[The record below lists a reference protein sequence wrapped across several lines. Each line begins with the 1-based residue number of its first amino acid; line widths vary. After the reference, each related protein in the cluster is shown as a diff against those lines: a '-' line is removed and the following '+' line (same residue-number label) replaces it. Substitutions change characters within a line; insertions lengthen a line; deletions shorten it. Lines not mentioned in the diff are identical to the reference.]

1 MPQKGPR
8 VEAAHITS
16 SKITVKEE
24 QVNLE
29 GSMLKSLLINSELME
44 KMKQETL
51 ERRTSTSS
59 GKSTEDLSPIPDSEV
74 IISSESERVI
84 YGDEDGIVQN
94 QKGSSVETNGKDA
107 VDFEQLIDADM
118 NKSQLQK
125 TLGAQQPVK
134 ISQSDS
140 EKPTVSI
147 VTVSKAAYS
156 VVNTTAINTQ
166 KKTFTLDEL
175 IAKDMKR
182 KAIEKAQLQAI
193 LKTTPR
199 SIPNT
204 PKSSPYQSPR
214 KSDSPKLPELPELN
228 LNNVLNGRQ
237 NPAKNVCKGLFSKIS
252 PAKKSA
258 SQTAESVTPK
268 VSPIKQETDVQD
280 AEKLKEVKPVPRVTL
295 LKQEVQEVSPV
306 KQETANQRVEKPK
319 EVPQSVP
326 RVPKPEEVP
335 SRQRTESKC
344 LDVVD
349 MEVDNSDAEVPS
361 SEELS
366 TEIVQP
372 SVAYDILSKATELVK
387 VIVASA
393 TKAESTIMD
402 VPTVATTTDITAES
416 EVYQDDTIKVK
427 EESALEGE
435 LQNDYA
441 GTLTQAENLSDI
453 KGEIS
458 EADVDRVKTSLD
470 EEVEENLYEMAMD
483 IEIHPEDDDINDCDS
498 DGYDFELPKDKEL
511 CGITTDLNDNTPLQP
526 DMTSVVG
533 SVGKLPLI
541 KDPLGLESS
550 GDVNLYQEETCEN
563 DNGKE
568 AVKFSDTAVKK
579 SNRNYRRNDVGGR
592 DSPER
597 EPLVFD
603 KLPSYCKLLTVP
615 TKYPQKG
622 EVKASKFVDSSIPD
636 RDRDPSPDRSDPMY
650 NKVPTYVTHFTNST
664 RYDSSYEK
672 GGSQNSSRSQTPS
685 LVMASSRGGSTS
697 RPTSRPVSRESTP
710 PKAYKDVRSSSNSS
724 SCSSCSS
731 SSYDSSRSRSEQR
744 SGRRSRNSKHRHDRR
759 KTYSSRSRGS
769 RRSR

>member
-1 MPQKGPR
+1 MNP
-8 VEAAHITS
+8 
-16 SKITVKEE
+16 
-24 QVNLE
+24 E

-51 ERRTSTSS
+51 ERRTSSSS
-59 GKSTEDLSPIPDSEV
+59 GKSMEDLTPIPDSE
-74 IISSESERVI
+74 IIINDESERVI
-84 YGDEDGIVQN
+84 YEGKDSIVQN

-107 VDFEQLIDADM
+107 IDFEQLIDADM
-118 NKSQLQK
+118 NKSQQK
-125 TLGAQQPVK
+125 TLGAQQPAK
-134 ISQSDS
+134 INQSDS
-140 EKPTVSI
+140 EKPTVSS
-147 VTVSKAAYS
+147 VTVSNATNS
-156 VVNTTAINTQ
+156 VVNTAAINTQ

-237 NPAKNVCKGLFSKIS
+237 NPAKSIRKGLFPTIS
-252 PAKKSA
+252 PNKKSV
-258 SQTAESVTPK
+258 SQTADPVTPK
-268 VSPIKQETDVQD
+268 VSPAKQETDSKD
-280 AEKLKEVKPVPRVTL
+280 AEKPKEVKPVPRVPFF
-295 LKQEVQEVSPV
+295 KQEAQEVSPL
-306 KQETANQRVEKPK
+306 KQETASQRVERSK
-319 EVPQSVP
+319 EVQPVP

-335 SRQRTESKC
+335 SRQKTESKC

-361 SEELS
+361 TDELS
-366 TEIVQP
+366 TEVVQP

-387 VIVASA
+387 VIVMNASA
-393 TKAESTIMD
+393 AKAESTIMD
-402 VPTVATTTDITAES
+402 VPTVTAADITAKKYIYE
-416 EVYQDDTIKVK
+416 DDKIKIE
-427 EESALEGE
+427 EESAMESE

-441 GTLTQAENLSDI
+441 GSYKATLTREAKNPVDI
-453 KGEIS
+453 TGEIS

-470 EEVEENLYEMAMD
+470 EEVEENLYETAMD
-483 IEIHPEDDDINDCDS
+483 IEVHPEDDDINDCDS
-498 DGYDFELPKDKEL
+498 DGYDFELPKDKDL
-511 CGITTDLNDNTPLQP
+511 CDITTDLNDNTPLQP
-526 DMTSVVG
+526 DMTSFVG
-533 SVGKLPLI
+533 PAGKLPLI

-550 GDVNLYQEETCEN
+550 GDVNVYQEETCEN
-563 DNGKE
+563 DNDKE
-568 AVKFSDTAVKK
+568 VVIFSETGVKK
-579 SNRNYRRNDVGGR
+579 SKRNYRRHDVGDGV
-592 DSPER
+592 SPER
-597 EPLVFD
+597 EPPVFD

-622 EVKASKFVDSSIPD
+622 EVKASKFVDNSIPD

-664 RYDSSYEK
+664 RYDGSYEK
-672 GGSQNSSRSQTPS
+672 SGSQNSSRSQTPS
-685 LVMASSRGGSTS
+685 LVMASSRGGSIS

-710 PKAYKDVRSSSNSS
+710 PKAYNDVRSSSSSS
-724 SCSSCSS
+724 SCSTCSS
-731 SSYDSSRSRSEQR
+731 SSYDSSRSRSR
-744 SGRRSRNSKHRHDRR
+744 SHRRSSRRSRNSRHRHDRR
-759 KTYSSRSRGS
+759 KTYSSRNRGS